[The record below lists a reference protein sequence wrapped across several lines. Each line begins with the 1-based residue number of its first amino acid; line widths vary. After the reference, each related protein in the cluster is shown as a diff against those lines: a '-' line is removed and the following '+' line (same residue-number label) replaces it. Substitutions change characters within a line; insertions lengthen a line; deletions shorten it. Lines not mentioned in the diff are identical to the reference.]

1 MLGQIVCDILV
12 ESADDV
18 FHDIKLVNECEED
31 LALDV
36 FGRGDPGAV
45 AGVGIDFAAG
55 VGAGVEAW
63 CREGEEGGKG
73 G

>member
-1 MLGQIVCDILV
+1 MLGQIVSNVLV
-12 ESADDV
+12 EGADDV
-18 FHDIKLVNECEED
+18 LHDIQLVDECEED

-36 FGRGDPGAV
+36 FGRGDAGAV

-63 CREGEEGGKG
+63 C
-73 G
+73 